1 MIGLAEQFSKSLVS
15 KTGRTG
21 DFAMNSAIVWSSDQT
36 RRSPSGA
43 PLPPFRGQLTKKRQD
58 ADFSLSF

>member
-21 DFAMNSAIVWSSDQT
+21 DFAMNSAIDGVVTKRGDL
-36 RRSPSGA
+36 
-43 PLPPFRGQLTKKRQD
+43 PLEPLYP
-58 ADFSLSF
+58 LSAAN